1 MRCKKCG
8 KEINDKTRFCRFCG
22 EEVKVTDIPD
32 SSSSKLFAQ
41 GRKKK
46 ILICCMI
53 IVIVGIG
60 LGGGIMLSRQNNQKD
75 SQSDSSKDVMSIE
88 ATASL
93 EPTSTPEQA
102 ETTIPSTTGTVED
115 SSGDIIQNQTSES
128 NEESQIEEDAISEN
142 NNEETE
148 SAETTEPEYGS
159 PIIESVSANE
169 NVKDEYGDYIAE
181 YAIDGK
187 EDTAWVSKGAGGS
200 ITVNLK
206 DTARIYEVHIKNGY
220 WKQKSGK
227 SKDYLYYRNS
237 RPKDITISF
246 SDGTIKH
253 ATLEDEYGKVN
264 NIDLVEG
271 VVADSFTIFIDSVYS
286 GSSYDDTCI
295 TEIYAE

>member
-60 LGGGIMLSRQNNQKD
+60 LGGGIMLFRQNNQKD

-220 WKQKSGK
+220 WKLGQSIFFFLIWIRRRIRKS
-227 SKDYLYYRNS
+227 
-237 RPKDITISF
+237 
-246 SDGTIKH
+246 
-253 ATLEDEYGKVN
+253 
-264 NIDLVEG
+264 
-271 VVADSFTIFIDSVYS
+271 
-286 GSSYDDTCI
+286 
-295 TEIYAE
+295 

>member
-8 KEINDKTRFCRFCG
+8 KEINDRTRFCRFCG
-22 EEVKVTDIPD
+22 EEVKITDIPD
-32 SSSSKLFAQ
+32 SSGSKLFAQ
-41 GRKKK
+41 GGKKK

-60 LGGGIMLSRQNNQKD
+60 LGGSIMLFMQNSQKD
-75 SQSDSSKDVMSIE
+75 SQSDSSKDVMSAE
-88 ATASL
+88 TTASL

-115 SSGDIIQNQTSES
+115 SSDDIIQNQTSES
-128 NEESQIEEDAISEN
+128 NEESQTEEDAISEN
-142 NNEETE
+142 NNEDTE
-148 SAETTEPEYGS
+148 SAETTDPEYGR
-159 PIIESVSANE
+159 PVIESVSANE

-200 ITVNLK
+200 ITVNLE

-246 SDGTIKH
+246 SDGTIKYV
-253 ATLEDEYGKVN
+253 TLKDEYGKVN

>member
-22 EEVKVTDIPD
+22 EEVKIADIPD
-32 SSSSKLFAQ
+32 SSGSKLFAQ
-41 GRKKK
+41 GGKKK
-46 ILICCMI
+46 VLICCMI
-53 IVIVGIG
+53 IVIVAIG
-60 LGGGIMLSRQNNQKD
+60 LGGGIMIFMQNNQKD
-75 SQSDSSKDVMSIE
+75 SQSDSSKDVMSAE

-102 ETTIPSTTGTVED
+102 ETAIPLTTGTVED
-115 SSGDIIQNQTSES
+115 SSDDIIQNQMSES
-128 NEESQIEEDAISEN
+128 NEGAQTEEDEISEN
-142 NNEETE
+142 NNEDTE
-148 SAETTEPEYGS
+148 SAEMTEPEYGR
-159 PIIESVSANE
+159 PVIESVSANE

-246 SDGTIKH
+246 SDGTIKYV
-253 ATLEDEYGKVN
+253 TLKDEYGKVN